1 MKKYW
6 KEIAIL
12 VLILLIGAFYVL
24 HTETSNSAELKIKG
38 LESDVKILHA
48 SETHFKL
55 ITDSLKKLVPTLK
68 EKHIVNEAK
77 ADKPILKLKER
88 IAENRPEVMQEIDTI
103 AIVKAFVGD
112 LDSLNLA
119 QENKINVLKSDHQ
132 EDLTVLN
139 AIVESQDSTISK
151 LNSIVELVTEENQ
164 VLTDENHKLK
174 KKVKAR
180 GFLGWCKTIGAAV
193 GSFFIGRGAHI

>member
-1 MKKYW
+1 MKYYR
-6 KEIAIL
+6 EIIIII
-12 VLILLIGAFYVL
+12 LILLIGAFYVL

-55 ITDSLKKLVPTLK
+55 ITDSLKSLILTNKK
-68 EKHIVNEAK
+68 KHIVNETL

-88 IAENRPEVMQEIDTI
+88 IQENRPQVMQEIDSM
-103 AIVKAFVGD
+103 AVVKAFVGD
-112 LDSLNLA
+112 LDSLNLT
-119 QENKINVLKSDHQ
+119 QENKINVLKADHQ

-151 LNSIVELVTEENQ
+151 QDSIIVKQDEII
-164 VLTDENHKLK
+164 TDQDKILK
-174 KKVKAR
+174 RRKR
-180 GFLGWCKTIGAAV
+180 IGRLKTIGIGVAFIV
-193 GSFFIGRGAHI
+193 GLFIAL

>member
-1 MKKYW
+1 MKYW
-6 KEIAIL
+6 KEIIIA

-24 HTETSNSAELKIKG
+24 YTDTSNSAELKIKG
-38 LESDVKILHA
+38 LESEVKILHA

-55 ITDSLKKLVPTLK
+55 ITDSLKNLIPTLK
-68 EKHIVNEAK
+68 EKHIINEAK

-88 IAENRPEVMQEIDTI
+88 IAENRPEVMQEIDSM

-119 QENKINVLKSDHQ
+119 QENKINVLKADHQ
-132 EDLTVLN
+132 EDLNVLN

-151 LNSIVELVTEENQ
+151 QDSIIVKQDEIISNQ
-164 VLTDENHKLK
+164 DKILK
-174 KKVKAR
+174 RRKR
-180 GFLGWCKTIGAAV
+180 IGRLKTIGIGVA
-193 GSFFIGRGAHI
+193 FIAGLLIGL

>member
-6 KEIAIL
+6 KEITIFI
-12 VLILLIGAFYVL
+12 LILLIGSFYVL

-38 LESDVKILHA
+38 LESDVKILRA

-55 ITDSLKKLVPTLK
+55 ITDSLKNIIPTLK
-68 EKHIVNEAK
+68 EKHIVNETK

-88 IAENRPEVMQEIDTI
+88 IAENRPEVMQEIDSM
-103 AIVKAFVGD
+103 AIVKAFIGD

-119 QENKINVLKSDHQ
+119 QENKINVLKADHQ
-132 EDLTVLN
+132 EDLNVLN
-139 AIVESQDSTISK
+139 AIIESQDSAYSK
-151 LNSIVELVTEENQ
+151 QSSIVELITEENQ
-164 VLTDENHKLK
+164 ILTDENHKLK

-180 GFLGWCKTIGAAV
+180 GFWGWCKTAGAAI

>member
-1 MKKYW
+1 MKYYR
-6 KEIAIL
+6 EIIIL

-24 HTETSNSAELKIKG
+24 HTETSNSVELKIKG

-55 ITDSLKKLVPTLK
+55 ITDSLKNIIPILK
-68 EKHIVNEAK
+68 AKHIVNEAK
-77 ADKPILKLKER
+77 VDKPILKLKER
-88 IAENRPEVMQEIDTI
+88 IAENRPEVMQEIDSI
-103 AIVKAFVGD
+103 AVVKAFVGD

-119 QENKINVLKSDHQ
+119 QENKINVLKADHQ

-151 LNSIVELVTEENQ
+151 QDSIIVKQDEIIIDQDKEIKRHKRGNKLLKIAVPVALV
-164 VLTDENHKLK
+164 
-174 KKVKAR
+174 
-180 GFLGWCKTIGAAV
+180 LGILIGL
-193 GSFFIGRGAHI
+193 